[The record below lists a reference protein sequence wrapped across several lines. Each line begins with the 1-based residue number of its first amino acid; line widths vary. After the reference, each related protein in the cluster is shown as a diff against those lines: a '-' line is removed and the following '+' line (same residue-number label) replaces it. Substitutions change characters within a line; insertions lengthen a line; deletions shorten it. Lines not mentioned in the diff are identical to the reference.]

1 MNPAMELLQQP
12 LFALSLFLMAG
23 VILYLAMLR
32 RRQGMELD
40 KIQQLCNRVE
50 QALTETEQE
59 TKAARTAFPH
69 LLEEAA
75 RHTGFQK
82 PRLKIQAGI
91 AGKAPE
97 KYRYFSTLQQK
108 GMQVEEIAEI
118 LGISITEA
126 RQLASLR
133 MAAGKKAA

>member
-1 MNPAMELLQQP
+1 MSPAMELLQQP
-12 LFALSLFLMAG
+12 LFALSLFLMTGA
-23 VILYLAMLR
+23 ILGFVLLR
-32 RRQGMELD
+32 RRHGMELD

-50 QALTETEQE
+50 QALAEADQD
-59 TKAARTAFPH
+59 TKPARTAFPH

-91 AGKAPE
+91 TGEAPE

>member
-1 MNPAMELLQQP
+1 MELLNHP
-12 LFALSLFLMAG
+12 LFTLPLLMMAG
-23 VILYLAMLR
+23 TILYLAVLR
-32 RRQGMELD
+32 RRQGMEQR
-40 KIQQLCNRVE
+40 KIEQLCSRVE
-50 QALTETEQE
+50 LALSEADREAEQAQ
-59 TKAARTAFPH
+59 TAFPR

-75 RHTGFQK
+75 RHTGFQQ
-82 PRLKIQAGI
+82 PRLKIQAGMS
-91 AGKAPE
+91 GEAPE

-133 MAAGKKAA
+133 MVAGKKAA